1 MDSTTFRRCSIF
13 INRFWELNCDYMSQI
28 LHIVNNSQHSDMISC
43 QSSHTEVWKMYHDT
57 SFTCSPS
64 LSLSVYF
71 FFLGDIS
78 PALCSLLSH
87 CSRTQHRDPSVARSR
102 PLWNVANTE
111 LPSHS
116 EPDDQKQTTK
126 TNTAFA
132 CERIPSVAADVALK
146 SLQSSLSLS
155 LSALSLSVFLSLA
168 VSRHPWQMWSRK
180 RSPTSAARWEMQL
193 DHTTRQEATEQRR
206 WKVDLG
212 RLRFNFSNRLLIL
225 GLVIVETSRRKINRE
240 SLKLTIPSPPSIRPF
255 PHK

>member
-1 MDSTTFRRCSIF
+1 MTPVSPA
-13 INRFWELNCDYMSQI
+13 
-28 LHIVNNSQHSDMISC
+28 LH
-43 QSSHTEVWKMYHDT
+43 
-57 SFTCSPS
+57 P
-64 LSLSVYF
+64 SLSVYF

-102 PLWNVANTE
+102 PPNVANTE
-111 LPSHS
+111 LSSHS
-116 EPDDQKQTTK
+116 EPDYQKQTTK

-146 SLQSSLSLS
+146 SSQSALSLS

-206 WKVDLG
+206 GKVDLG

-240 SLKLTIPSPPSIRPF
+240 SLKLTIPFPPSIRPF